1 METRLERN
9 RRIRREKRIKR
20 AKRLCILLL
29 LIFLILGLEIV
40 NQNIVELNCLDNPN
54 IFRFDLKKRQLDI
67 FGESYIIDL
76 DIIRNLL
83 KTSSLVF

>member
-40 NQNIVELNCLDNPN
+40 NQNIVELK
-54 IFRFDLKKRQLDI
+54 IGRAH
-67 FGESYIIDL
+67 
-76 DIIRNLL
+76 
-83 KTSSLVF
+83 V